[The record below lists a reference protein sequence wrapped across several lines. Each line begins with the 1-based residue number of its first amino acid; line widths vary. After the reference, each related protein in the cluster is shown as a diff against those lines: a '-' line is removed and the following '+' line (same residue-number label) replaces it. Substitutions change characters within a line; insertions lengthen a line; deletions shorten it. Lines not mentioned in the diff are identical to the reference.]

1 MFDRVCVTTA
11 AICALGFLT
20 LNLTRMYRKSKRER
34 KLAEDNLRW
43 AQQEKLREAITKIVN
58 IIVPDNEL
66 KLKLEDE
73 WD

>member
-20 LNLTRMYRKSKRER
+20 LNLTRIYRKSKRKR
-34 KLAEDNLRW
+34 KFAELNRRYK
-43 AQQEKLREAITKIVN
+43 QQEKLREAFTNVMN
-58 IIVPDNEL
+58 VVVPVDDINLE
-66 KLKLEDE
+66 LEDE